1 MSGVVWM
8 KNKKIGFISLGCS
21 KNLVDSENMLGILA
35 ENGYIITDDLAEA
48 EVIVVNTCAFIDSAK
63 QESIEAILDA
73 ASFKEEGNCK
83 ALICAGCLSE
93 RYKEEIL
100 SELPELDAVVGVEDY
115 DKIAE
120 VIKEAESGGRKEFF
134 GGNASD
140 MELPRMLTTQSH
152 TAYIKIA
159 EGCDNFCSYC
169 AIPFI
174 RGRYKSR
181 PMEYILAEARKL
193 ADGGVKELIVIAQD
207 TGRYG
212 MDLYKEK
219 KLPELLSKLC
229 EIEKIEWV
237 RVHYCYPEEIDDALI
252 KVFREEE
259 KIVKYMDIPIQHAD
273 DEILKKMNRKT
284 TGDELRALINR
295 LREEIPQIAIRTSLI
310 AGFPGETEEQ
320 FETLCNF
327 VKEMKFERLGA
338 FAYSAEEGTKA
349 AKMDGQIADD
359 VKEKRAEILME
370 IQNKVAEENG
380 KKMTGKTLSVLT
392 EGFDEESCLYYGR
405 SYMDSLDVDALVYFG
420 AEEEVAPGEFVK
432 VKILDY
438 VDYDLTGE
446 MIYD

>member
-1 MSGVVWM
+1 M

-21 KNLVDSENMLGILA
+21 KNLVDSENMLGILS
-35 ENGYIITDDLAEA
+35 ENDYEITDDLSEA

-63 QESIEAILDA
+63 QESIETILDA

-83 ALICAGCLSE
+83 ILICAGCLSE

-100 SELPELDAVVGVEDY
+100 AELPELDAVIGVEDY
-115 DKIAE
+115 DKIVE
-120 VIKEAESGGRKEFF
+120 VIKEAENGGRKEFF

-152 TAYIKIA
+152 TAYLKIA

-181 PMEYILAEARKL
+181 PMEYIIAEAKKL
-193 ADGGVKELIVIAQD
+193 SEGGVSELIVIAQD

-219 KLPELLSKLC
+219 KLPELLKKLC
-229 EIEKIEWV
+229 EIEGIKWV

-284 TGDELRALINR
+284 TGEELRTLINR
-295 LREEIPQIAIRTSLI
+295 LREEIPGIAIRTSLI

-338 FAYSAEEGTKA
+338 FAYSAEDGTRA

-359 VKEKRAEILME
+359 VKEKRAEILMD

-380 KKMTGKTLSVLT
+380 KKQIGKTLTVLT
-392 EGFDEESCLYYGR
+392 EGFDSESCLYFGR

-420 AEEEVAPGEFVK
+420 AEEEVMIGEYVS